1 MITYH
6 TGNLLDAPAQA
17 LVNTVNTVGVMGKGI
32 ALQFRERFKRNYAAY
47 LKACKAKELEP
58 GRLLAVEELTPAGPR
73 LIINFPTKT
82 DWRRK
87 STYVYVEAGLQA
99 LATLIEERQLE
110 SVALPPLG
118 CGHGGLDWERVRPLI
133 EHYLGAL
140 PNTEILVYEPN
151 EQVKAVLQQKP
162 AVTARLTPARAMFL
176 YSLFAYESLG
186 EEASVFAANKL
197 AYFLQRLGE
206 PLKIKFQAHH
216 YGPYSPAV
224 QHVLYNLNG
233 KYIQGMEQNEAKAF
247 EPLQLNYDYLEEL
260 VQYIARELSP
270 EQRHR
275 LNNLLQLIDGFQSAL
290 ALEVLA
296 SVDFLQARNPTQDP
310 MQLYEELQAW
320 SERKRRLISPY
331 HTQVAY
337 EHLQRYKQNS
347 SLAIA

>member
-17 LVNTVNTVGVMGKGI
+17 LVNTVNTVGVMGKGV
-32 ALQFRERFKRNYAAY
+32 ALQFRERFKQNYAAY
-47 LKACKAKELEP
+47 LKACKQGELSP
-58 GRLLAVEELTPAGPR
+58 GHLLAVEELTANGPL

-87 STYVYVEAGLQA
+87 STYGYVEAGLRA
-99 LATLIEERQLE
+99 LADLIGQRQLT

-133 EHYLGAL
+133 EQYLGGL
-140 PNTEILVYEPN
+140 PTTNVLVYEPN
-151 EQVKAVLQQKP
+151 AQVKALLQQKP
-162 AVTARLTPARAMFL
+162 AATGRLTPARAMLL

-186 EEASVFAANKL
+186 EEASIFAANKL

-206 PLKIKFQAHH
+206 PLKLQFKAHH

-233 KYIQGMEQNEAKAF
+233 KYIQGLEQNEAKAF
-247 EPLQLNYDYLEEL
+247 EPLALNYGYFEEL
-260 VQYIARELSP
+260 GAYIAQHLSP
-270 EQRHR
+270 EQQHR
-275 LNNLLQLIDGFQSAL
+275 LNSLLMLIDGFQSSL
-290 ALEVLA
+290 SLEVLA
-296 SVDFLQARNPTQDP
+296 SVDFLQTNEPNQSIG
-310 MQLYEELQAW
+310 QLHAGLQTW

-331 HTQVAY
+331 HVQVAY
-337 EHLQRYKQNS
+337 EHLQRYKHQE
-347 SLAIA
+347 SLFT